1 MKQQIEKLIQTANL
15 KRRQITFTETHGRN
29 KNETFVTTQYYDP
42 LHNHWTTWQEAMRG
56 HIYQTLNPIINEILR
71 H

>member
-1 MKQQIEKLIQTANL
+1 MKQQIEKLIQTAKL
-15 KRRQITFTETHGRN
+15 KARHIETTGVHGSD
-29 KNETFVTTQYYDP
+29 KNETIKITQYYDP
-42 LHNHWTTWQEAMRG
+42 LHHHWTTWQEAMRG